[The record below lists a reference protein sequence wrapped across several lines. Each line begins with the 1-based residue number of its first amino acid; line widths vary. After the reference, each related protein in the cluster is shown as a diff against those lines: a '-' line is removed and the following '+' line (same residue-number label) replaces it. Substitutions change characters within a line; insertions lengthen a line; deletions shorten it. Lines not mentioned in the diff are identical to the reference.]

1 MLARICES
9 YEHTIYASYLGY
21 VTQAI
26 VNNFA
31 PLLFVTFAAVF
42 GLSVE
47 QITLLTTVNFLVQ
60 LCVDLISARVVDRI
74 GYRPCIVAAHVL
86 AAAGLIGLAVLP
98 DILGPYA
105 GLLTSAVLYAV
116 GGGIIEVLI
125 SPIVESCPTKKK
137 EAAMSLLHSFYCWGH
152 VFLVAVSTAFFA
164 VFGMGS
170 WRVLACLWALVP
182 LVNIAYFLLVPLF
195 PVVQGGEKKLSIREL
210 FSRRVFLLLLILMVC
225 AGASEQAMSQWAS
238 AFAESGLHVSKAMG
252 DLAGPCAFAV
262 LMGLARALYGRFS
275 DRLPLTGCMA
285 ASAVL
290 CMGCY
295 LAAALSGQPLL
306 ALVGCA
312 LCGFSVGMFW
322 PGTFSLAART
332 LPGGGT
338 AMYALMALAGDL
350 GCSAGPTLVG
360 FTAGA
365 AGGSLQAGLLPA
377 LVFPIVILLGALVL
391 RRRGPEKA

>member
-1 MLARICES
+1 MLARIRES

-125 SPIVESCPTKKK
+125 SPIAEACPTQNK
-137 EAAMSLLHSFYCWGH
+137 AAQ
-152 VFLVAVSTAFFA
+152 T
-164 VFGMGS
+164 
-170 WRVLACLWALVP
+170 
-182 LVNIAYFLLVPLF
+182 
-195 PVVQGGEKKLSIREL
+195 
-210 FSRRVFLLLLILMVC
+210 
-225 AGASEQAMSQWAS
+225 
-238 AFAESGLHVSKAMG
+238 
-252 DLAGPCAFAV
+252 
-262 LMGLARALYGRFS
+262 
-275 DRLPLTGCMA
+275 
-285 ASAVL
+285 L
-290 CMGCY
+290 CH
-295 LAAALSGQPLL
+295 L
-306 ALVGCA
+306 
-312 LCGFSVGMFW
+312 
-322 PGTFSLAART
+322 
-332 LPGGGT
+332 
-338 AMYALMALAGDL
+338 
-350 GCSAGPTLVG
+350 
-360 FTAGA
+360 
-365 AGGSLQAGLLPA
+365 
-377 LVFPIVILLGALVL
+377 
-391 RRRGPEKA
+391 